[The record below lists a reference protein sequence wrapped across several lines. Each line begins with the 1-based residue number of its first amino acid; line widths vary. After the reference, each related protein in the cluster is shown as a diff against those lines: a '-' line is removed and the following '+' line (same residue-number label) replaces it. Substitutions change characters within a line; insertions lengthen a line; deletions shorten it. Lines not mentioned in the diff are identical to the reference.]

1 MSCVQN
7 LISMSKF
14 VDYLNEQIKAQM
26 LLGQAKNTLLLAG
39 YRNLKSDFEYQMSKN
54 SKLDEVELL
63 KKLHKSRKDNME
75 VYKGV
80 KEDLYNQELIE
91 SEILEPFIP
100 TPPSEQEVIDYL
112 VSLHPISR
120 SKMNF
125 PQYQNE
131 CVEKFGQK
139 IDAKIIFKFITN
151 STE

>member
-1 MSCVQN
+1 
-7 LISMSKF
+7 MSKF
-14 VDYLNEQIKAQM
+14 VEFLNEQIKAQM
-26 LLGQAKNTLLLAG
+26 LLGQAKNTLLLTG

-54 SKLDEVELL
+54 PKLDEIDLL
-63 KKLHKSRKDNME
+63 KKLYKSRRDNME

-80 KEDLYNQELIE
+80 KEDLYNQEFTE
-91 SEILEPFIP
+91 AEIIEPFIP

-139 IDAKIIFKFITN
+139 VDAQIIFKFIRN
-151 STE
+151 D

>member
-1 MSCVQN
+1 M
-7 LISMSKF
+7 SMSNF
-14 VDYLNEQIKAQM
+14 VNYLNEQIKAQM
-26 LLGQAKNTLLLAG
+26 LLGQSKNTLLLTG

-54 SKLDEVELL
+54 PKLDEVDLL
-63 KKLHKSRKDNME
+63 KKLYKSRKDNME

-80 KEDLYNQELIE
+80 KEDLYNQEFAE
-91 SEILEPFIP
+91 AEIIEPFIP
-100 TPPSEQEVIDYL
+100 TPPSEKEVIDYL

-139 IDAKIIFKFITN
+139 VDAQIIFKFIRN
-151 STE
+151 DSE

>member
-1 MSCVQN
+1 
-7 LISMSKF
+7 MSKF
-14 VDYLNEQIKAQM
+14 IDYLNEQIKVQM
-26 LLGQAKNTLLLAG
+26 KLGDVKNTLLLQG

-54 SKLDEVELL
+54 RKLDEIDLL
-63 KKLHKSRKDNME
+63 KKLYKSRRDNME

-80 KEDLYNQELIE
+80 KEDLFNQEFAE
-91 SEILEPFIP
+91 AEILEPFIP

-112 VSLHPISR
+112 TSLHPISR

-139 IDAKIIFKFITN
+139 IDAQVIFKFIRN
-151 STE
+151 DY

>member
-1 MSCVQN
+1 
-7 LISMSKF
+7 MSKF
-14 VDYLNEQIKAQM
+14 VEFLNEQIKAQM
-26 LLGQAKNTLLLAG
+26 LLGQAKNTLLLTG

-54 SKLDEVELL
+54 PKLDEIDLL
-63 KKLHKSRKDNME
+63 KKLYKSRKDNME

-80 KEDLYNQELIE
+80 KEDLYNQEFTE
-91 SEILEPFIP
+91 AEIIEPFIP

-139 IDAKIIFKFITN
+139 VDAQIIFKFIRN
-151 STE
+151 D

>member
-1 MSCVQN
+1 
-7 LISMSKF
+7 MSKF
-14 VDYLNEQIKAQM
+14 VEFLNEQIKAQM
-26 LLGQAKNTLLLAG
+26 LLGQAKNTLLLTG

-54 SKLDEVELL
+54 PKLDEIDLL
-63 KKLHKSRKDNME
+63 KKLYKSRKDNME

-80 KEDLYNQELIE
+80 KEDLYNQEFTE
-91 SEILEPFIP
+91 AEIIEPFIP
-100 TPPSEQEVIDYL
+100 TPPSEQEVVDYL

-139 IDAKIIFKFITN
+139 VDAQVIFKFIRN
-151 STE
+151 DY

>member
-1 MSCVQN
+1 
-7 LISMSKF
+7 MSKF
-14 VDYLNEQIKAQM
+14 IDFLNEQIKAQM
-26 LLGQAKNTLLLAG
+26 LLGQAKNVQLLTG

-54 SKLDEVELL
+54 PKLDEVDLL
-63 KKLHKSRKDNME
+63 KKLYKSRKDNME

-80 KEDLYNQELIE
+80 KEDLYNQEFTE
-91 SEILEPFIP
+91 AEIIEPFIP

-112 VSLHPISR
+112 TSLHPISR

-139 IDAKIIFKFITN
+139 VDAQIIFKFIRN
-151 STE
+151 D

>member
-1 MSCVQN
+1 
-7 LISMSKF
+7 MSKF
-14 VDYLNEQIKAQM
+14 VEFLNEQIKAQM
-26 LLGQAKNTLLLAG
+26 LLGQAKNTLLLTG

-54 SKLDEVELL
+54 PKLDEIDLL
-63 KKLHKSRKDNME
+63 KKLYKSRKDNME

-80 KEDLYNQELIE
+80 KEDLYNQEFTE
-91 SEILEPFIP
+91 AEIIEPFIP

-139 IDAKIIFKFITN
+139 VDAQVIFKFIRN
-151 STE
+151 DFNIA

>member
-1 MSCVQN
+1 
-7 LISMSKF
+7 MSKF
-14 VDYLNEQIKAQM
+14 IDYLNEQIKVQM
-26 LLGQAKNTLLLAG
+26 KLGDAKNALLLQG

-54 SKLDEVELL
+54 PKLDEIDLL
-63 KKLHKSRKDNME
+63 KKLHKSRRDNME

-80 KEDLYNQELIE
+80 KEDLYNQEFIE
-91 SEILEPFIP
+91 AEIIEPFIP

-112 VSLHPISR
+112 TSLHPISR

-139 IDAKIIFKFITN
+139 VDAQVIFKFIRN
-151 STE
+151 DY